1 MFGTRQKEDVLAGQ
15 KVLKSLNDG
24 FQRCAAGRGEFC
36 FSMCKDQP
44 VTLCAQDKE
53 GHQVQV
59 SGPLPQEALKAPTT
73 EELVRRSL
81 EKMGGTFYMLDGLR
95 CQLDDGL
102 ICPASQLNALR
113 RQALEQ
119 LTEQRGEIVAKPFYR
134 LEPKK
139 VQKHQPKRQPDGSLP
154 LRAHLRQL
162 SQLTEELVESC
173 ELLILP
179 LAELLRGANR
189 LDKKVLEKIAVS
201 LPRVVFGDDLC
212 SLCQSWRN
220 VCGWVCAICP
230 PATWVACA

>member
-1 MFGTRQKEDVLAGQ
+1 M
-15 KVLKSLNDG
+15 
-24 FQRCAAGRGEFC
+24 
-36 FSMCKDQP
+36 
-44 VTLCAQDKE
+44 
-53 GHQVQV
+53 QV

-139 VQKHQPKRQPDGSLP
+139 VQKHQPKRQPDCSLP

-201 LPRVVFGDDLC
+201 LPRVVFGDDLLQLVPKLEEC
-212 SLCQSWRN
+212 LRLGVRHLSTGNLGGVRLGRVGLYRSRRVWAEYCQRRL
-220 VCGWVCAICP
+220 
-230 PATWVACA
+230 PASV